1 MIDRSESHLIARE
14 QRNRGDAST
23 TDGAR
28 AVRAR
33 RARAGIAHESGR
45 ATRVEPTVGEPKST
59 TPRTRWSSRRRP
71 PRLLQSAGASLSLPR
86 LLESMMY
93 CLAR

>member
-28 AVRAR
+28 VVRAR
-33 RARAGIAHESGR
+33 GTRAVTHESVR
-45 ATRVEPTVGEPKST
+45 ATRVEPTVGDPSKAT
-59 TPRTRWSSRRRP
+59 TPRNR
-71 PRLLQSAGASLSLPR
+71 
-86 LLESMMY
+86 
-93 CLAR
+93 

>member
-45 ATRVEPTVGEPKST
+45 ATRVEPTVRAEIHDPAYPLIESSPPAAFVAIGGCVT
-59 TPRTRWSSRRRP
+59 IITPFAGVDDV
-71 PRLLQSAGASLSLPR
+71 LLGA
-86 LLESMMY
+86 
-93 CLAR
+93 